1 MALRVAKRGSWEDS
15 MRRLNV
21 PLLVIVLVLG
31 SRNASSEYLAW
42 VKVDEVP

>member
-1 MALRVAKRGSWEDS
+1 VSSSEEDS
-15 MRRLNV
+15 ERG
-21 PLLVIVLVLG
+21 ILVLG